1 MPQIILASSS
11 IYRKKLLERLLLDF
25 KIIKPDVEETRIESE
40 SAYDTAD
47 RLSEEKAKKVSSQ
60 FKEAIV
66 IGCDQTAEYNNIQI
80 QKPLDYKKALSQLK
94 KLSGKRVN
102 FHSAISMHCNKKNIF
117 QKKVISFDVK
127 YKNLTSSEIECYL
140 KKEKPFN
147 CLGSIKSEGLGITLL
162 DEINS
167 SDPTA
172 VIGLPLITLVDMLK
186 NVGIN
191 INDKQV

>member
-11 IYRKKLLERLLLDF
+11 IYRKKLLERLLLEF
-25 KIIKPDVEETRIESE
+25 KIVKPDMEEIRIEGE
-40 SAYDTAD
+40 TAYDTAS
-47 RLSEEKAKKVSSQ
+47 RLAEEKAKKVSSQ
-60 FKEAIV
+60 FKGAIV

-80 QKPLDYKKALSQLK
+80 QKPLDFERAVSQLK
-94 KLSGKRVN
+94 ELSGKKVN
-102 FHSAISMHCNKKNIF
+102 FHSAICIEYNEKKIF
-117 QKKVISFDVK
+117 QKKVISFNVK
-127 YKNLTSSEIECYL
+127 YKNLNLSEIENYL

-147 CLGSIKSEGLGITLL
+147 CIGSIKSEGLGITLL

-186 NVGIN
+186 KVGIN
-191 INDKQV
+191 INDR

>member
-11 IYRKKLLERLLLDF
+11 IYRKELLERLLLEF
-25 KIIKPDVEETRIESE
+25 KIVKPDMEEIRIEGE
-40 SAYDTAD
+40 TAYDTAS
-47 RLSEEKAKKVSSQ
+47 RLAEEKAKKVSSQ
-60 FKEAIV
+60 FKDAIV

-80 QKPLDYKKALSQLK
+80 QKPLDFERAVSQLK
-94 KLSGKRVN
+94 ELSGKKVN
-102 FHSAISMHCNKKNIF
+102 FHSAICIEYNEKKIF
-117 QKKVISFDVK
+117 QKKVISFNVK
-127 YKNLTSSEIECYL
+127 YKNLNLSEIENYL

-147 CLGSIKSEGLGITLL
+147 CIGSIKSEGLGITLL

-186 NVGIN
+186 KVGIN
-191 INDKQV
+191 INDR

>member
-11 IYRKKLLERLLLDF
+11 IYRKELLERLLLDF
-25 KIIKPDVEETRIESE
+25 QIIKPDMEEIIMDSE
-40 SAYDTAD
+40 SAYDTAN
-47 RLSEEKAKKVSSQ
+47 RLSEEKTKKVSSR

-80 QKPLDYKKALSQLK
+80 QKPLNHKMALLQLK

-102 FHSAISMHCNKKNIF
+102 FHSGVCVHYVKQNIF

-127 YKNLTSSEIECYL
+127 YKNLSLIEIESYL

-147 CLGSIKSEGLGITLL
+147 CIGSIKSEGLGISLL
-162 DEINS
+162 EEINS
-167 SDPTA
+167 NDPTA
-172 VIGLPLITLVDMLK
+172 IVGLPLITLVEMLK
-186 NVGIN
+186 EVGVN
-191 INDKQV
+191 INGK

>member
-11 IYRKKLLERLLLDF
+11 IYRKELLERLLLDF
-25 KIIKPDVEETRIESE
+25 QIVKPDMEEVRIETE
-40 SAYDTAD
+40 SAYETAD
-47 RLSEEKAKKVSSQ
+47 RLSEEKTKKVSSQ

-80 QKPLDYKKALSQLK
+80 QKPLNHKTALLQLK
-94 KLSGKRVN
+94 ELSGKRVN
-102 FHSAISMHCNKKNIF
+102 FHSGVCVHYNKQNIL

-127 YKNLTSSEIECYL
+127 YKDLKLAEIESYL
-140 KKEKPFN
+140 EKEKPYN
-147 CLGSIKSEGLGITLL
+147 CVGSIKSEGLGISLL

-172 VIGLPLITLVDMLK
+172 VIGLPLITLVSMLK
-186 NVGIN
+186 KVGIN
-191 INDKQV
+191 INDS

>member
-11 IYRKKLLERLLLDF
+11 VYRKELLERLLLEF
-25 KIIKPDVEETRIESE
+25 QIVKPNMEEIRMESE

-47 RLSEEKAKKVSSQ
+47 RLSEEKTKKVSSQ

-80 QKPLDYKKALSQLK
+80 QKPLNHKTAISQLIE
-94 KLSGKRVN
+94 LSGKRVN
-102 FHSAISMHCNKKNIF
+102 FHSGICVHYEKKKIF

-127 YKNLTSSEIECYL
+127 YKNLKLAEIQSYL
-140 KKEKPFN
+140 EKEKPYN
-147 CLGSIKSEGLGITLL
+147 CIGSIKSEGLGITLL

-172 VIGLPLITLVDMLK
+172 IIGLPLITLVEMLK
-186 NVGIN
+186 KVGIN
-191 INDKQV
+191 INGG

>member
-11 IYRKKLLERLLLDF
+11 IYRKELFERLSLDF
-25 KIIKPDVEETRIESE
+25 QIIKPDMEEIRIESE

-47 RLSEEKAKKVSSQ
+47 RLSEEKTKKVSSQ

-80 QKPLDYKKALSQLK
+80 QKPLNHKMALLQLK
-94 KLSGKRVN
+94 ELSGKRVN
-102 FHSAISMHCNKKNIF
+102 FHSGVCVHYNKQNIL
-117 QKKVISFDVK
+117 QKKFISFDVK
-127 YKNLTSSEIECYL
+127 YKDLKLAEIESYL
-140 KKEKPFN
+140 EKEKPYN
-147 CLGSIKSEGLGITLL
+147 CVGSIKSEGLGISLL

-172 VIGLPLITLVDMLK
+172 IIGLPLITLVKMLK
-186 NVGIN
+186 KVGIN
-191 INDKQV
+191 INGG

>member
-11 IYRKKLLERLLLDF
+11 IYRKELLERLLLGF
-25 KIIKPDVEETRIESE
+25 RVVKPNVEEIRIESE
-40 SAYDTAD
+40 MAYETAG

-80 QKPLDYKKALSQLK
+80 QKPLDYKTALIQLK
-94 KLSGKRVN
+94 ELSGKRVN
-102 FHSAISMHCNKKNIF
+102 FHSGICVHYDKENIF

-127 YKNLTSSEIECYL
+127 YKNLSLAEIESYL

-147 CLGSIKSEGLGITLL
+147 CIGSIKSESLGITLL
-162 DEINS
+162 EEINS
-167 SDPTA
+167 NDPTA
-172 VIGLPLITLVDMLK
+172 IIGLPLITLVGMLK
-186 NVGIN
+186 EVGIN
-191 INDKQV
+191 INGK